1 MIGDFI
7 MDNIDQRMANY
18 IAILSNPNLA
28 QQFDTTTRL
37 NMQAALVIYTKTTAM
52 KYVQE
57 QKSVFERATEEAS
70 NKLRAEDDLSKIL

>member
-1 MIGDFI
+1 

-37 NMQAALVIYTKTTAM
+37 NMQSALVIYTKTTAM
-52 KYVQE
+52 RYVQE
-57 QKSVFERATEEAS
+57 QKSAFERAKEEARG
-70 NKLRAEDDLSKIL
+70 KLNTEADINRVL